1 MELTEE
7 ELKML
12 EGTARYN
19 RTNTPSL
26 LWEISLENQRRYEE
40 LLSLAERL
48 HEENEEHQCEEFYK
62 AQDQAFKVGY
72 IAIVFSVMYI
82 EGSVYNFGCIYLGD
96 EYIQSNL
103 DRLSTLS
110 KINVI
115 LRLVTGSE
123 LDKQGQA
130 YEHLKRLIKYRNSI
144 IHPKSEA
151 LDMDRLIAQYE
162 KRNNEYRLAIESAK
176 QAIKYLD
183 NETKLIHKDE
193 FHPGLFGLF

>member
-7 ELKML
+7 ELKVL

-40 LLSLAERL
+40 FLSLAGRL

-62 AQDQAFKVGY
+62 AQDQAFKAGY

-82 EGSVYNFGCIYLGD
+82 EGAVYNFGCIYLGD
-96 EYIQSNL
+96 EYIQLNL

-144 IHPKSEA
+144 IHK
-151 LDMDRLIAQYE
+151 I
-162 KRNNEYRLAIESAK
+162 
-176 QAIKYLD
+176 
-183 NETKLIHKDE
+183 
-193 FHPGLFGLF
+193 